1 MSRSAGDVLRLRPAR
16 RWALAALSVAALG
29 CGANSVDGAAP
40 FTMQVIPPS
49 LSMRLGETRGVV
61 VRVLAATG
69 TTPRGVPPFWSV
81 EHAGIATVSQTGVVT
96 ALSPGRTRIAV
107 SLRGQS
113 AMVDVAVVEAPV
125 VVVRVSAPAT
135 FVRAGVTIALAAE
148 ALRADGSAATERP
161 FIWTSSSPDAA
172 TVSSQGAVTGLT
184 GGNVIIAAALDGVYG
199 TVVLSVLPTPAHL
212 VRVMPEAGTLRIGE
226 STQFEATLYDAA
238 GREMNGYP
246 IVWTSSE
253 PSRVPVSSAG
263 VVTAIA
269 VGTGTIT
276 ATSEGLSA
284 TAVVRVS
291 AMPVASVSV
300 VPSSVT
306 LAVGGSGRMVAQ
318 VLGVG
323 GAQLN
328 DRIVTWGS
336 DRPGTASVSP
346 DGSVIA
352 IAEGSALITAT
363 SEGRSGAAHVLV
375 TRAPVASLTVAP
387 ALLSLTGGGTSR
399 IIATPRGA
407 DGVPLGN
414 RFITWMAGGPS
425 VATVDATGLVTAL
438 APGTALVVASV
449 EGQSATTAVTV
460 LPVRVAALRLTPST
474 ATLPIGQFVQLNVTL
489 LDDQGRVM
497 PSVPVAWQSSAPS
510 VASGGLVTALTAG
523 AVRISATVGG
533 VAGFADLVVTSVAPA
548 RGRVVIASLGGTI
561 HVGARYARQVVAQAF
576 DASNNPVN
584 AAQVVWSTPGA
595 GLAVAGAGS
604 TALVTASGTPT
615 PGLLVIATM
624 PGAPPVADTLSL
636 TSDLVAVA
644 ALDVTPS
651 TATMGPTEAQV
662 VSGVVKDS
670 AGNVV
675 GTASGNPLGQR
686 AITWTSNSGAV
697 LVSPTTGAVT
707 TVTALIP
714 GSADVRA
721 VLEGRTATTRIT
733 VAPPITVDTIVATSG
748 PSGIK
753 LGVGAGSTVTERF
766 LVLSSGRRPIAGQSF
781 SVSSSQALIVVAFPS
796 GNAITDGR
804 GEGAFALTLTGRAR
818 KGDRADITVSAGGKR
833 TVWRLTVK

>member
-1 MSRSAGDVLRLRPAR
+1 MLRLRPAR

-40 FTMQVIPPS
+40 FTMQVTPPS

-61 VRVLAATG
+61 VRVLDASGA
-69 TTPRGVPPFWSV
+69 TPRGVPPFWSV
-81 EHAGIATVSQTGVVT
+81 EHAGIATVSQTGIVT

-161 FIWTSSSPDAA
+161 FIWTSSSPDVA

-226 STQFEATLYDAA
+226 STQFEATLFDAA
-238 GREMNGYP
+238 GREMSGYP

-318 VLGVG
+318 VLDVG
-323 GAQLN
+323 GAKLN

-387 ALLSLTGGGTSR
+387 ALLSLTVGGTSR

-449 EGQSATTAVTV
+449 EGQSATTVVTV

-510 VASGGLVTALTAG
+510 VASVSSGGLVTALTAG
-523 AVRISATVGG
+523 AVRISATVGS

-548 RGRVVIASLGGTI
+548 RGRVVIASLNGTI
-561 HVGARYARQVVAQAF
+561 HVGVRYARQVVAQAF

-584 AAQVVWSTPGA
+584 AAQVVWSTRGA

-644 ALDVTPS
+644 AIDVTPS

-733 VAPPITVDTIVATSG
+733 VTPPITVDTIVASSG

-766 LVLSSGRRPIAGQSF
+766 LVLSNGRRPIAGQSF
-781 SVSSSQALIVVAFPS
+781 SVSSSQTLIVVAVAS
-796 GNAITDGR
+796 GTAITDGR